1 MNTHTIGKTIL
12 SAPLMIPLW
21 LAAAVLLMPAR
32 TLVAQ
37 STSTAPAAL
46 SELAEI
52 DAEISRLIGTADVAG
67 EIPIESMKASAEQL
81 HALAG
86 RIERYF
92 HAGMD
97 SANRDRLTLARW
109 EAIYLAATL
118 RGESLDEIANEL
130 GDALKEN
137 PSPQLRDAA
146 EYWRLR
152 ISLNYVRSEQ
162 ALGRMNESDAVRIMT
177 RFLKAHPTSAYSVP
191 LAEKILYGLYEIGD
205 LLEAER
211 CIQILE
217 KHHSKNVMTKTLAGR
232 YQLHRAVGQSWR
244 PVLMGLDHR
253 PTDWTLESGAPT
265 LVIFW
270 SPSHGPSKRMLQIAQ
285 GLQSKLG
292 IDRFRVVT
300 IAVHKDVAAILR
312 ELEALGVSFPTACEH
327 EAWQSKLVNDF
338 GIRTLPMVFMLD
350 REGRLVSFF
359 EPLGWEMKA
368 DFEKAVARFLVVP
381 ESQPVENPPT
391 SNASTTAPGV

>member
-1 MNTHTIGKTIL
+1 MNTHAIRTTIFTASLIN
-12 SAPLMIPLW
+12 PIW
-21 LAAAVLLMPAR
+21 FAAAALLIPAPM
-32 TLVAQ
+32 VFAQ
-37 STSTAPAAL
+37 STSTAPAAK
-46 SELAEI
+46 SELTEI
-52 DAEISRLIGTADVAG
+52 DAEIDRLIEAADVAG
-67 EIPIESMKASAEQL
+67 ENPIESMKASAEQL

-86 RIERYF
+86 HIEQYL

-97 SANRDRLTLARW
+97 KANWDRLTLARW
-109 EAIYLAATL
+109 EAIYLSATI
-118 RGESLDEIANEL
+118 RGEGLDEIANEL
-130 GDALKEN
+130 GDALNEN

-177 RFLKAHPTSAYSVP
+177 RFLKAHPTSAYAVP
-191 LAEKILYGLYEIGD
+191 LAEKILYGLYEVGD
-205 LLEAER
+205 LTEAEA

-232 YQLHRAVGQSWR
+232 YRLHRAVGQTWR

-253 PTDWTLESGAPT
+253 PTDWTLESGMPT

-270 SPSHGPSKRMLQIAQ
+270 SPSHGPSRRMLQIAQ
-285 GLQSKLG
+285 GLQSKRG

-312 ELEALGVSFPTACEH
+312 ELETLGVSFPTACER
-327 EAWQSKLVNDF
+327 EAWQSRLVNEF

-350 REGRLVSFF
+350 RKGRLASFF
-359 EPLGWEMKA
+359 EPRGWEMKA
-368 DFEKAVARFLVVP
+368 DFEGAVAGLLDGP
-381 ESQPVENPPT
+381 ESQPVERPPT
-391 SNASTTAPGV
+391 PGASTTAPGV